1 MDVLPTIS
9 KLSGYLSLTI
19 WLFAQLPQIIENH
32 LNQSVDGVNGYFLSS
47 WIAGD
52 VSNLIGCLLTKAL
65 PFQTLIATYY
75 CFIDVILSFQFYY
88 YTRVFP
94 YHKTPH
100 NLLQSPN
107 MIRHPSW
114 EGMNENTNLLSR
126 PKSNASLRRSSFV
139 SKVLSAGLLAQKAGK
154 VRGLPLGDVTIQQ
167 IDSTDIG
174 KVVAWTCTF
183 FYLSARLPQIKTNF
197 QNKSTSGISP
207 YLFLFAMLGN
217 TFYTVSITADLLILY
232 YNQDNAL
239 YQTFWDQLP
248 FIIGSGGTV
257 LFDCII
263 LIQCWYYSPN
273 YKMEPKV
280 YPLPTEYP
288 EWYQNNIQYDE
299 DSRSNIAIE
308 SSPAPHH
315 YITGSSNSYQPNSV
329 TSFSFTRPKSIHKS
343 IRSNSSSIQSP
354 MNTNLIPSIV
364 NSYSS
369 VSKKMAND
377 KTPFSPSDFLAD
389 NFHTPIENSSFS
401 LNNT

>member
-1 MDVLPTIS
+1 MDALPTIS

-32 LNQSVDGVNGYFLSS
+32 LNQSVEGVNGYFLSS

-52 VSNLIGCLLTKAL
+52 VSNLVGCLLTRAL

-88 YTRVFP
+88 YTRISP

-107 MIRHPSW
+107 MMRHLSYDRI
-114 EGMNENTNLLSR
+114 NEHTNLLSPTR
-126 PKSNASLRRSSFV
+126 SHPSPRRSSFV
-139 SKVLSAGLLAQKAGK
+139 SKVLSAGLLAQKTGK
-154 VRGLPLGDVTIQQ
+154 VRGLPIGDVAVEQ
-167 IDSTDIG
+167 INPSDIG

-217 TFYTVSITADLLILY
+217 TFYTISITSDLLILY
-232 YNQDNAL
+232 YNNDSAL
-239 YQTFWDQLP
+239 LQTFWDQLP

-257 LFDCII
+257 FFDCII
-263 LIQCWYYSPN
+263 LIQCWYYRHN
-273 YKMEPKV
+273 AKLEPKV
-280 YPLPTEYP
+280 YPMPTEYP
-288 EWYQNNIQYDE
+288 EWYSNNLLYEQ
-299 DSRSNIAIE
+299 DSRGNIAIE

-315 YITGSSNSYQPNSV
+315 YITGSGNSYQPNSV

-343 IRSNSSSIQSP
+343 IRSNSSSIHSP
-354 MNTNLIPSIV
+354 MYTSLIPSIV

-369 VSKKMAND
+369 VSKKMATD

-401 LNNT
+401 LNNS